1 MEILDNI
8 ALLAVSFFLLAKGA
22 DFFVDGASEVAA
34 KLKIPQIII
43 GLTIVAMGTSAPE
56 AAVSISAALEGNASI
71 TIGNIVGSNILNIF
85 IILGVSA
92 AITRLAVGKDT
103 SYVDIPVM
111 LAATIILLVLGIDG
125 TINVYDGIIFLV
137 IFVLYLAYLFVIAR
151 KRINKRELSA
161 ALEGTTAQSMPATV
175 NFAADGAQPITAPDG
190 QAMGADDGT
199 AADKPADEKEQ
210 KKKTIW
216 LSLGYTV
223 LGLLMIVF
231 GSNFAVDSATYL
243 AEKMGVTD
251 RFIGLTV
258 VALGTSLPELFTSVT
273 AAIKKNADIAIGNI
287 VGSNIFNIL
296 FIVGLSSVITPV
308 PFEKKFLIDAAIAL
322 AAGVILWVPC
332 LSKKSIGRAT
342 GIIMLGAYCAYFI
355 YLIFMQ

>member
-56 AAVSISAALEGNASI
+56 AAVSISAAIEGNASI
-71 TIGNIVGSNILNIF
+71 TIGNIVGSNILNIL
-85 IILGVSA
+85 IILGISA

-111 LAATIILLVLGIDG
+111 FLATIILFALGVDG
-125 TINVYDGIIFLV
+125 SISMTDGIIFLV
-137 IFVLYLAYLFVIAR
+137 IFVLYLSYLFIIAR
-151 KRINKRELSA
+151 RRINKREIAASLESA
-161 ALEGTTAQSMPATV
+161 AAQSMPATV
-175 NFAADGAQPITAPDG
+175 NFAAEESTVPAAAEGAELRQD
-190 QAMGADDGT
+190 
-199 AADKPADEKEQ
+199 ADKPADESAQ

-216 LSLGYTV
+216 MSLGYTV

-308 PFEKKFLIDAAIAL
+308 PFEKKFLIDTAIAL
-322 AAGVILWVPC
+322 AAGIILWVPC
-332 LSKKSIGRAT
+332 LTKKSIGRAT
-342 GIIMLGAYCAYFI
+342 GIIMLAAYCAYFI
-355 YLIFMQ
+355 YLIFVQ

>member
-1 MEILDNI
+1 MEVLNNI
-8 ALLAVSFFLLAKGA
+8 ALLAISFFMLAKGA
-22 DFFVDGASEVAA
+22 DFFVDGASEVAT

-56 AAVSISAALEGNASI
+56 AAVSISAAIEGNASI
-71 TIGNIVGSNILNIF
+71 TIGNIVGSNILNIL
-85 IILGVSA
+85 IILGISS

-111 LAATIILLVLGIDG
+111 FVATIVLLVLGLDG
-125 TINVYDGIIFLV
+125 TIGLVDGIIFLI
-137 IFVLYLAYLFVIAR
+137 IFVLYLAYLFIIAR
-151 KRINKRELSA
+151 KRINKRELA
-161 ALEGTTAQSMPATV
+161 ASLEGAAVQSVPTENIVKTTVTSAEALTDEINETQSAVAQ
-175 NFAADGAQPITAPDG
+175 
-190 QAMGADDGT
+190 
-199 AADKPADEKEQ
+199 DKPSDEQPEKR
-210 KKKTIW
+210 KTIW
-216 LSLGYTV
+216 MSLGYTV

-296 FIVGLSSVITPV
+296 FIVGISSLIIPV
-308 PFEKKFLIDAAIAL
+308 PFEKKFLIDTGIAL
-322 AAGVILWVPC
+322 AAGVILWIPC
-332 LSKKSIGRAT
+332 LVKKGIGRAT
-342 GIIMLGAYCAYFI
+342 GIIMLAAYCAYFV
-355 YLIFMQ
+355 YLIFVQ

>member
-22 DFFVDGASEVAA
+22 DFFVDGASEVAT

-71 TIGNIVGSNILNIF
+71 TIGNIVGSNILNIL
-85 IILGVSA
+85 IILGISA

-111 LAATIILLVLGIDG
+111 FLATIILFALGVDG
-125 TINVYDGIIFLV
+125 SISMTDGIIFLV
-137 IFVLYLAYLFVIAR
+137 IFVLYLSYLFIIAR
-151 KRINKRELSA
+151 RRINKRELAASLESA
-161 ALEGTTAQSMPATV
+161 EAQSMPEALK
-175 NFAADGAQPITAPDG
+175 FAAEESAVPV
-190 QAMGADDGT
+190 
-199 AADKPADEKEQ
+199 AAESAELKIDEDKPADESAQ

-216 LSLGYTV
+216 MSLGYTV

-296 FIVGLSSVITPV
+296 FIVGISSVITPV
-308 PFEKKFLIDAAIAL
+308 PFEKKFLIDTAIAL
-322 AAGVILWVPC
+322 AAGIILWVPC
-332 LSKKSIGRAT
+332 LTKKSIGRAT
-342 GIIMLGAYCAYFI
+342 GIIMLAAYCAYFI
-355 YLIFMQ
+355 YLIFVQ